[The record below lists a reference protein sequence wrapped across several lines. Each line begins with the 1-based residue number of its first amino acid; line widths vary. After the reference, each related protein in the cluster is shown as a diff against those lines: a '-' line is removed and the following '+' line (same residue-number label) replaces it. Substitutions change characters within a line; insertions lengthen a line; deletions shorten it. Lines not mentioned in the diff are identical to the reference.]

1 MSNFAFYS
9 HIHIQAGGTALCLD
23 GDAGGI
29 LSGAETMLSS
39 NNISSNSNQAATA
52 NANAAAMS
60 GDFIKRNGNLLIPTS
75 VVSTLRPY
83 GLISAAP
90 KHLVHD
96 GLACY
101 AVSESHWAES
111 WF

>member
-1 MSNFAFYS
+1 
-9 HIHIQAGGTALCLD
+9 LD

-39 NNISSNSNQAATA
+39 SNSNQAANA
-52 NANAAAMS
+52 NANAAMS